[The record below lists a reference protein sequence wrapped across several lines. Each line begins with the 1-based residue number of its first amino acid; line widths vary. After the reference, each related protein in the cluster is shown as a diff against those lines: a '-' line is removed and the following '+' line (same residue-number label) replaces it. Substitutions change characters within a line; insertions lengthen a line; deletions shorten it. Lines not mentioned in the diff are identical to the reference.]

1 MATVPRYLE
10 AHADLWAR
18 DPHAANLAWFGQTK
32 WGLFMHYGLYSQLGR
47 GEWVMFK
54 EQIPI
59 AEYEQLFDTFDP
71 KHFDADC
78 ITDLAL
84 EAQMQYVTF
93 TSCHHEG
100 FCLWQSDA
108 EAYNSYRACGR
119 DLVRE
124 LAEQCDRK
132 GLGFFTYFTHV
143 LNWRH
148 PWSLHRESLEI
159 ARPAYE
165 HDEPRYELA
174 EAAASPR
181 FWEWSHACTRELLEL
196 ELPLA
201 GMWLDIIAGYYRAPD
216 MVPIEATYEL
226 IQQVRPEVLISFKQG
241 ATGTEDF
248 AAPEHS
254 ANSMAEVMRRQGNE
268 RGAELAATAWEGNKD
283 KHNEICMTL
292 QRQGWGYA
300 EGAEHLGPDE
310 VWGLLANALAS
321 NCSMLTNTGPLPDG
335 SIHAGDAATLRAVG
349 ERIRR
354 DGWPTPDEAVTP
366 DSWTAPKTKVD
377 PEAQ

>member
-1 MATVPRYLE
+1 MADAPTYLRD
-10 AHADLWAR
+10 HADLWEQ
-18 DPHAANLAWFGQTK
+18 DPHQANLTWFGQTR
-32 WGLFMHYGLYSQLGR
+32 WGLFMHYGLYSQLAR
-47 GEWVMFK
+47 GEWVMFR
-54 EQIPI
+54 EQIPV
-59 AEYEQLFDTFDP
+59 AKYEKLFETFDP
-71 KHFDADC
+71 SRFDADY
-78 ITDLAL
+78 ITDLAC

-100 FCLWQSDA
+100 FCLWQSDV
-108 EAYNSYRACGR
+108 EAYNSYRARGR

-132 GLGFFTYFTHV
+132 SLGFFTYFTHV

-148 PWSLHRESLEI
+148 PWSLHRESLDI

-165 HDEPRYELA
+165 HAEPRYELTSPG
-174 EAAASPR
+174 ESPR
-181 FWEWSHACTRELLEL
+181 FWEWSHACIRELLDL

-216 MVPIEATYEL
+216 LVPIEATYEL
-226 IQQVRPEVLISFKQG
+226 IRQARPETLISFKQG

-254 ANSMAEVMRRQGNE
+254 NNSMAEVMRRQGNE
-268 RGAELAATAWEGNKD
+268 RGARLAAAAWEGNKD

-300 EGAEHLGPDE
+300 KDAEHLGADE
-310 VWGLLANALAS
+310 VWGLLGNALAH
-321 NCSMLTNTGPLPDG
+321 NCSLLANTGPLPDG
-335 SIHAGDAATLRAVG
+335 SIHQGDAATLRAVG
-349 ERIRR
+349 ERIRKE
-354 DGWPTPDEAVTP
+354 GWPESSDAIAPQ
-366 DSWTAPKTKVD
+366 SWTVPKDDVG
-377 PEAQ
+377 PAAQ